1 MQTMYEVCLHA
12 CLLHHILYTYICVG
26 ACNEHLCLHAMRLQ
40 LSLERD
46 SLISVGGAHTC
57 HSCSLFFST
66 AVWASS
72 GRCSHVSG
80 SACKHSLVSSSS
92 YFLKIFVWA
101 SSGRLKKNGEDQQ
114 RLFKNMTMIF
124 LFRTSLCF
132 TCHSLP
138 HLYLTHFTLD
148 DTLHARGLARISSKP
163 VFQVKCSESVFMN
176 IWNSK

>member
-1 MQTMYEVCLHA
+1 MCRKCMNYACMQQFSTVSCIHILQTMQRYTNMQTMYEVCLHA

-72 GRCSHVSG
+72 GRYSHVSG
-80 SACKHSLVSSSS
+80 SACRYSLVSGSP
-92 YFLKIFVWA
+92 YFLQILVWA
-101 SSGRLKKNGEDQQ
+101 SSGSLKKKGDEQ
-114 RLFKNMTMIF
+114 
-124 LFRTSLCF
+124 
-132 TCHSLP
+132 
-138 HLYLTHFTLD
+138 
-148 DTLHARGLARISSKP
+148 
-163 VFQVKCSESVFMN
+163 
-176 IWNSK
+176 

>member
-1 MQTMYEVCLHA
+1 MCRRCMNYACMHVFCNTSCIHIFVWVHVMSIYVCMPCAYTEPNEHLCLHA
-12 CLLHHILYTYICVG
+12 
-26 ACNEHLCLHAMRLQ
+26 CLHAMRLQ

-72 GRCSHVSG
+72 GRYSHVSG

-101 SSGRLKKNGEDQQ
+101 SSGRLKKNGEDQ
-114 RLFKNMTMIF
+114 
-124 LFRTSLCF
+124 
-132 TCHSLP
+132 
-138 HLYLTHFTLD
+138 
-148 DTLHARGLARISSKP
+148 
-163 VFQVKCSESVFMN
+163 
-176 IWNSK
+176 